1 MVAKF
6 PDTSR
11 HRDQGRAETQTKA
24 RGCRGEGRGERD
36 KYSNVVFMEVHRR
49 GALEGA
55 ATRRRHCFP
64 RSGNILGSWRKPGVV
79 PLLYPGS
86 FPPAF
91 LISIVVD
98 VPPTGCTA
106 NAHQRPATST
116 PSFPRPNPNPSRFQP
131 LRLSACAK
139 RRRRDKLFL
148 PPTGSIIFAWA
159 ELGVAHHHSYR
170 SYQKRSRGGEEYI
183 KLLETDW
190 IIWSFRFFPLNW
202 WIQRGKVILAYLFSF
217 YLNFRARE
225 ERSIRGRIGEGV

>member
-106 NAHQRPATST
+106 NAHD
-116 PSFPRPNPNPSRFQP
+116 QP
-131 LRLSACAK
+131 LPPPPSLAPTPTPPAFNPFGSLHAQNGDVAISF
-139 RRRRDKLFL
+139 FL

>member
-139 RRRRDKLFL
+139 RRRRDKLFPASYGEYNL
-148 PPTGSIIFAWA
+148 RLGGTWSGAPPLVQVVSKEESRRRRIYQIIGNR
-159 ELGVAHHHSYR
+159 LDYLVVP
-170 SYQKRSRGGEEYI
+170 
-183 KLLETDW
+183 
-190 IIWSFRFFPLNW
+190 FFPLNW